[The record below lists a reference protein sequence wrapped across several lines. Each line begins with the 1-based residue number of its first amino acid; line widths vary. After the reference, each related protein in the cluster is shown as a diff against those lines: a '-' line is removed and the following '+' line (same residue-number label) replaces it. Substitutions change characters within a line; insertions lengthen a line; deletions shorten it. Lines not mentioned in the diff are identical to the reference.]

1 MLDHEKRRIV
11 LKAFHKSS
19 GFTLVEMLIVI
30 AIIGIATALGLPSY
44 RAWIHNTQARNA
56 AESIQG
62 GLQKAR
68 AEAVKSN
75 KNVEFVLGTSPFWKI
90 QLPGN
95 IKPCTE
101 IGTTMLECSTTEG
114 AKNVTSTAS
123 PAGATTI
130 TFNNFGTVGV
140 PPNQPKNTDG
150 SDPFTQVELASSM
163 LDAAD
168 QKKLRVMIGVAG
180 NVRMCDPDL
189 PLTDPRSC

>member
-1 MLDHEKRRIV
+1 M

-130 TFNNFGTVGV
+130 TFSNFGTVVPNAPVGGSV
-140 PPNQPKNTDG
+140 PPTL
-150 SDPFTQVELASSM
+150 TQVELASSM
-163 LDAAD
+163 LEAAD